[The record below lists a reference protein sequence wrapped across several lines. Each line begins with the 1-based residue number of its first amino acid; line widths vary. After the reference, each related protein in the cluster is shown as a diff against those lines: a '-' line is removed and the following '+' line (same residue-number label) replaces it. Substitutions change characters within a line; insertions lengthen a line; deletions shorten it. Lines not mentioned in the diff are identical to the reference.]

1 MRQPAEAVARLLRAA
16 VWGRPI
22 AVVTDRVGAAMPRSA
37 MEFERV
43 AGERG
48 MVAT

>member
-1 MRQPAEAVARLLRAA
+1 MRQPAEDVARLLRAA
-16 VWGRPI
+16 GWGRPV
-22 AVVTDRVGAAMPRSA
+22 AVVTDRVGAVMTRSA
-37 MEFERV
+37 MEFERI